1 MKIMF
6 TASVLLALSLVA
18 FAAVVVTSSGSGK
31 FQEVGGDFG
40 KSWISNIQAQ
50 SNKTPDQGNNTPLW
64 GWGNVPKGK
73 ELVGGKLVDA
83 PNSSWVYNAA
93 NWMGDN
99 YVDPYTGN
107 YINPSTGLPVYKNY
121 QVFPNY
127 GTQQPDYT
135 TQQNSQ
141 LPEILQSLSTGL

>member
-1 MKIMF
+1 MKIKF
-6 TASVLLALSLVA
+6 TVAVLLALCL
-18 FAAVVVTSSGSGK
+18 FANASFVLLSSGSGK

-40 KSWISNIQAQ
+40 KSWISNVQAQ
-50 SNKTPDQGNNTPLW
+50 NNKTIDQGNNNPLW

-73 ELVGGKLVDA
+73 GLVGGKLVDA
-83 PNSSWVYNAA
+83 PNSTWLYNAA

-107 YINPSTGLPVYKNY
+107 YINPNTGLPMYRNY
-121 QVFPNY
+121 QVFPND
-127 GTQQPDYT
+127 GTQQPNYT

-141 LPEILQSLSTGL
+141 LPEVLQSLNTGS